1 LGTVR
6 LITPQFVKP
15 YLQSQKNDPNDA
27 AAICEQVGRPH
38 MRFVPQKTIEQQDL
52 QALHRVRSRLIGCRT
67 QLGNQIR
74 GLLSEYG
81 VELPNALSQ
90 VRKAV
95 PQLLEDGEVRL
106 TPSGKRLFAS
116 LYEEL
121 VALDE
126 RVAAI
131 DLSISTTF
139 QQNELC
145 QRIAEIEGVGPIT
158 ATAIVAAIANGSTF
172 RNGRQFAA
180 WLGLVPRQHSSG
192 EKHKLL
198 GNH

>member
-1 LGTVR
+1 MFQC
-6 LITPQFVKP
+6 I
-15 YLQSQKNDPNDA
+15 
-27 AAICEQVGRPH
+27 VGS
-38 MRFVPQKTIEQQDL
+38 K
-52 QALHRVRSRLIGCRT
+52 
-67 QLGNQIR
+67 
-74 GLLSEYG
+74 
-81 VELPNALSQ
+81 
-90 VRKAV
+90 
-95 PQLLEDGEVRL
+95 LLEDGEVRL

-158 ATAIVAAIANGSTF
+158 ATAVVISVFS
-172 RNGRQFAA
+172 
-180 WLGLVPRQHSSG
+180 
-192 EKHKLL
+192 
-198 GNH
+198 